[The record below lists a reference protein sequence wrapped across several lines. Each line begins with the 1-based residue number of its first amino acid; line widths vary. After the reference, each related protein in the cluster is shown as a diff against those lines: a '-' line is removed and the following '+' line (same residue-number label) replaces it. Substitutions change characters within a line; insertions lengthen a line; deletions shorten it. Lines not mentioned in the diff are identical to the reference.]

1 MTVIR
6 LIYLAVVL
14 IAGLFVV
21 MYVDSLSLL
30 LLLVVLA
37 LPLILLLLLT
47 AARVFTKITVDLPQ
61 TVSTRG
67 QAVSVKFNLRN
78 YSIIALPK
86 VRATVFYKGAFSD
99 VEEKTEISFPLYALT
114 KQIAFCDI
122 NSDHVGVVKV
132 EIRDIFLQDYF
143 SLFKFKIK
151 IRKSFEVS
159 FLPEISPVSMDLR
172 PNTLLGADSDVF
184 SKSKKGDDPSEVFA
198 IREYV
203 GGDKLNRIHW
213 KLSSK
218 QEELMVKDYS
228 LPINNN
234 IVIVADMASKKSED
248 ALDDIDAV
256 VEGVVCLSNFLC
268 EAEIIHHICW
278 YDVKGDRLFNEEI
291 RNMDDMYTA
300 LGMMLS
306 SGIGNSA
313 DSMAYWKEENIICSH
328 LAYVTAVP
336 SAEAIKDLEEI
347 SFSTYYSIMTVGD
360 SEALANA
367 SSGMQFIGLERG
379 KVAKNLAGFTL

>member
-114 KQIAFCDI
+114 KQTAFCDI

-143 SLFKFKIK
+143 SLFRF
-151 IRKSFEVS
+151 
-159 FLPEISPVSMDLR
+159 
-172 PNTLLGADSDVF
+172 
-184 SKSKKGDDPSEVFA
+184 
-198 IREYV
+198 
-203 GGDKLNRIHW
+203 
-213 KLSSK
+213 
-218 QEELMVKDYS
+218 
-228 LPINNN
+228 
-234 IVIVADMASKKSED
+234 
-248 ALDDIDAV
+248 
-256 VEGVVCLSNFLC
+256 
-268 EAEIIHHICW
+268 
-278 YDVKGDRLFNEEI
+278 
-291 RNMDDMYTA
+291 
-300 LGMMLS
+300 
-306 SGIGNSA
+306 
-313 DSMAYWKEENIICSH
+313 
-328 LAYVTAVP
+328 
-336 SAEAIKDLEEI
+336 
-347 SFSTYYSIMTVGD
+347 
-360 SEALANA
+360 
-367 SSGMQFIGLERG
+367 
-379 KVAKNLAGFTL
+379 